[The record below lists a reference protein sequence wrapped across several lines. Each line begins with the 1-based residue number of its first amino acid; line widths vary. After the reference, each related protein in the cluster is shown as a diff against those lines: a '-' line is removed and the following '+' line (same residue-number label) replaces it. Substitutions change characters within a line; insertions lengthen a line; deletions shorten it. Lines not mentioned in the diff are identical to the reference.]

1 MWRNTQPPVSS
12 QLGRAG
18 GGCVGSAVW
27 AWDWGHVADVA
38 PPAQGEEQQVTQP
51 GPVLAAALGTRDTDA
66 AVAHQAVGS

>member
-1 MWRNTQPPVSS
+1 M
-12 QLGRAG
+12 
-18 GGCVGSAVW
+18 GSAVW